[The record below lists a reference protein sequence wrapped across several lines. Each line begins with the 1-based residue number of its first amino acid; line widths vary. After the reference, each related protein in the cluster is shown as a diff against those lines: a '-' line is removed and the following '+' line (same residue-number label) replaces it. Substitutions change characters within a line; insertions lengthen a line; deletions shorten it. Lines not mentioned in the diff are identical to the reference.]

1 MMRRSPHGADDVVGP
16 RPYRRLEWLAGSRW
30 GLLLLAA
37 WGCAEAIAF
46 PVIPDLM
53 LGLLVLVAPRRAL
66 VLFAAT
72 ILGSLAGTAVLYL
85 ATLADPAAIRT
96 MLLALPAVRPPVLSE
111 ATALVAGG
119 DPFALILFGAGAP
132 LKVYTWAWAA
142 GAGTPAGL
150 GLGVILNRLSRIG
163 PLVLVTAVIGT
174 VGAAFIRRHD
184 RLTLAAYAAF
194 WIAVYAFY
202 WGG

>member
-1 MMRRSPHGADDVVGP
+1 MEARSAPAADAAEP
-16 RPYRRLEWLAGSRW
+16 RPFRRLEWLAGSWW
-30 GLLLLAA
+30 GLLLLAGWA
-37 WGCAEAIAF
+37 CAEAIAL
-46 PVIPDLM
+46 PVIPDLV

-66 VLFAAT
+66 VLFGAT
-72 ILGSLAGTAVLYL
+72 ILGSLAGTAILYL

-96 MLLALPAVRPPVLSE
+96 MLLTLPAIRPPMLSE

-174 VGAAFIRRHD
+174 VGADFIRRHD
-184 RLTLAAYAAF
+184 RLTLAVYVAF